1 MPTVSLVTQQ
11 FRGLGQATARGKKL
25 PELPIVVLPH
35 QYDQMAEP
43 DIRADIRAR
52 IPDLLTALT
61 AATPR
66 ATAVEASA
74 ANESS

>member
-1 MPTVSLVTQQ
+1 VPTVSLVTQQ

-43 DIRADIRAR
+43 EIRADIRAR
-52 IPDLLTALT
+52 IPDLLSALTSAPSHAPASEAGSTALT
-61 AATPR
+61 P
-66 ATAVEASA
+66 
-74 ANESS
+74 